1 MTNKQKA
8 FVDEYLIDFNATR
21 AYKTVYKNVKSDDVA
36 AQAGSRLLRN
46 VKVEEYLN
54 KRMKDREKRTE
65 ITQDKVLNEL
75 AQIAFANGSDFA
87 KVVEKPVLKEDGSVL
102 LDPVTE
108 EPIYYKTV
116 EMKLTDEVPEEKRKA
131 IAGIKMG
138 KNGIEV
144 STCDKV
150 KALELLGRHLG
161 MWNDKLQVN
170 NEAEIEKVKKLDNIE
185 SILEQMKP
193 VEIVENEK
201 M

>member
-1 MTNKQKA
+1 MTNKQKI
-8 FVDEYLIDFNATR
+8 FVEEYLIDLNATR
-21 AYKTVYKNVKSDDVA
+21 AYKAVYKNVKSDDVA

-54 KRMKDREKRTE
+54 QRMKAREKRTK

-87 KVVEKPVLKEDGSVL
+87 KVVEKPL
-102 LDPVTE
+102 LDNAGQPITDPSTN

-116 EMKLTDEVPEEKRKA
+116 ELELTDKIPEEKKKA

-150 KALELLGRHLG
+150 RALELLGRHLG
-161 MWNDKLQVN
+161 MFKDKVEL
-170 NEAEIEKVKKLDNIE
+170 ETGEKGVMINID
-185 SILEQMKP
+185 IPRPGDKDG
-193 VEIVENEK
+193 
-201 M
+201 

>member
-8 FVDEYLIDFNATR
+8 FVDEYLIDLNATR
-21 AYKTVYKNVKSDDVA
+21 AYKAVYKNVKSDDA
-36 AQAGSRLLRN
+36 ARASSSKLLTN
-46 VKVEEYLN
+46 ANIKVYVE

-102 LDPVTE
+102 LDPITE

-116 EMKLTDEVPEEKRKA
+116 EMKLTDELPEEKRKA

-144 STCDKV
+144 NTCDKV
-150 KALELLGRHLG
+150 RALELLGRHLG
-161 MWNDKLQVN
+161 MWNDKLQVKADVTN
-170 NEAEIEKVKKLDNIE
+170 SNPYDELT
-185 SILEQMKP
+185 
-193 VEIVENEK
+193 VEELKALAKQCGGEYE
-201 M
+201 

>member
-8 FVDEYLIDFNATR
+8 FVDEYLIDLNATR
-21 AYKTVYKNVKSDDVA
+21 AYKAVYKNVKSDDA
-36 AQAGSRLLRN
+36 ARASSSKLLTN
-46 VKVEEYLN
+46 ANIKVYVE

-65 ITQDKVLNEL
+65 ITQGKVLNEL

-108 EPIYYKTV
+108 DPIYYKTV
-116 EMKLTDEVPEEKRKA
+116 EMKLTDELPEEKKKA

-144 STCDKV
+144 ATCDKV
-150 KALELLGRHLG
+150 RALELLGKHLG
-161 MWNDKLQVN
+161 MWTERV
-170 NEAEIEKVKKLDNIE
+170 EAKV
-185 SILEQMKP
+185 S
-193 VEIVENEK
+193 VEPTEDWFEED
-201 M
+201 

>member
-8 FVDEYLIDFNATR
+8 FVDEYLIDLNATR
-21 AYKTVYKNVKSDDVA
+21 AYKAVYKNVKSDDVA

-116 EMKLTDEVPEEKRKA
+116 EMKLTDELPEEKRKA
-131 IAGIKMG
+131 IAAIKMG

-144 STCDKV
+144 NTCDKV
-150 KALELLGRHLG
+150 RALELLGRHLG
-161 MWNDKLQVN
+161 MWNDKLQVKADVTN
-170 NEAEIEKVKKLDNIE
+170 SNPYDELT
-185 SILEQMKP
+185 
-193 VEIVENEK
+193 VEELKALAKQCGGEYE
-201 M
+201 

>member
-8 FVDEYLIDFNATR
+8 FVDEYLIDLNATR
-21 AYKTVYKNVKSDDVA
+21 AYKAVYKNVKSDDVA
-36 AQAGSRLLRN
+36 AAAGNRMLRN

-102 LDPVTE
+102 LDPITE

-116 EMKLTDEVPEEKRKA
+116 EMKLTDELPEEKRKA

-144 STCDKV
+144 NTCDKV
-150 KALELLGRHLG
+150 RALELLGKHLG
-161 MWNDKLQVN
+161 MFRDKVEL
-170 NEAEIEKVKKLDNIE
+170 ETSEKGVTINIDIPKKVIKTRCYT
-185 SILEQMKP
+185 IC
-193 VEIVENEK
+193 
-201 M
+201 

>member
-8 FVDEYLIDFNATR
+8 FVDEYLIDLNATR
-21 AYKTVYKNVKSDDVA
+21 AYKAVYTGIKNDDVA
-36 AQAGSRLLRN
+36 AKAGSRLLKN
-46 VKVEEYLN
+46 VEVEEYLN

-116 EMKLTDEVPEEKRKA
+116 EMKLTDELPEEKRKA

-144 STCDKV
+144 NTCDKV
-150 KALELLGRHLG
+150 RALELLGRHLG
-161 MWNDKLQVN
+161 MWNDKLKVDGDVNVN
-170 NEAEIEKVKKLDNIE
+170 NPYANLSEEELLKIA
-185 SILEQMKP
+185 
-193 VEIVENEK
+193 K
-201 M
+201 MQ

>member
-8 FVDEYLIDFNATR
+8 FVDEYLIDLNATR
-21 AYKTVYKNVKSDDVA
+21 AYKAVYKNVKSDDA
-36 AQAGSRLLRN
+36 ARASSSKLLTN
-46 VKVEEYLN
+46 ANIKVYVE

-108 EPIYYKTV
+108 DPIYYKTV
-116 EMKLTDEVPEEKRKA
+116 EMKLTDELPEEKRKA

-144 STCDKV
+144 ATCDKV
-150 KALELLGRHLG
+150 RALELLGKHLG
-161 MWNDKLQVN
+161 MWTERV
-170 NEAEIEKVKKLDNIE
+170 EAKV
-185 SILEQMKP
+185 S
-193 VEIVENEK
+193 VEPTEDWFEED
-201 M
+201 

>member
-8 FVDEYLIDFNATR
+8 FVDEYLIDLNATR
-21 AYKTVYKNVKSDDVA
+21 AYKAVYTGIKNDDVA
-36 AQAGSRLLRN
+36 RKNGSRLLTN
-46 VKVEEYLN
+46 ADVKEYLN
-54 KRMKDREKRTE
+54 QRMKDREKRTE
-65 ITQDKVLNEL
+65 ITQDKVLKEL
-75 AQIAFANGSDFA
+75 AAIAFANGSDFA
-87 KVVEKPVLKEDGSVL
+87 RVVTKTGFNKQGKEVQYQDVEL
-102 LDPVTE
+102 EVTDQ
-108 EPIYYKTV
+108 
-116 EMKLTDEVPEEKRKA
+116 LPEEKKKA

-170 NEAEIEKVKKLDNIE
+170 NEAELEKTKKLDNIE

-193 VEIVENEK
+193 IEEGDY
-201 M
+201 

>member
-1 MTNKQKA
+1 MALVTNKQKA
-8 FVDEYLIDFNATR
+8 FVDEYLIDLNATR
-21 AYKTVYKNVKSDDVA
+21 AYKAVYKNVKSDDVA
-36 AQAGSRLLRN
+36 AVNGNRLLRN
-46 VKVEEYLN
+46 AKVEEYLN

-102 LDPVTE
+102 LDPITE

-116 EMKLTDEVPEEKRKA
+116 EMKLTDELPEEKRKA

-144 STCDKV
+144 NTCDKV
-150 KALELLGRHLG
+150 RALELLGKHLG
-161 MWNDKLQVN
+161 MFRDKVEL
-170 NEAEIEKVKKLDNIE
+170 ETSEKGVTINID
-185 SILEQMKP
+185 IPRPGDKDG
-193 VEIVENEK
+193 
-201 M
+201 

>member
-8 FVDEYLIDFNATR
+8 FVDEYLIDLNATR
-21 AYKTVYKNVKSDDVA
+21 AYKAVYKNVKSDDVA
-36 AQAGSRLLRN
+36 AVNGNRLLRN
-46 VKVEEYLN
+46 AKVEEYLN

-75 AQIAFANGSDFA
+75 AQIAFTNGSDFA

-116 EMKLTDEVPEEKRKA
+116 EMALTDELPEEKKKA

-144 STCDKV
+144 ATCDKV
-150 KALELLGRHLG
+150 RALELLGRHLG
-161 MWNDKLQVN
+161 MWNDKLKVDGDVNVN
-170 NEAEIEKVKKLDNIE
+170 NPYANLSEEELLKIA
-185 SILEQMKP
+185 
-193 VEIVENEK
+193 K
-201 M
+201 MQ

>member
-8 FVDEYLIDFNATR
+8 FVDEYLIDLNATR
-21 AYKTVYKNVKSDDVA
+21 AYKAVYKNVKSDDVA

-87 KVVEKPVLKEDGSVL
+87 KVVEKPLTREDGSII
-102 LDPVTE
+102 LDPETE
-108 EPIYYKTV
+108 QPIYYKTV
-116 EMKLTDEVPEEKRKA
+116 EMALTDELPEEKKKA

-144 STCDKV
+144 NTCDKV
-150 KALELLGRHLG
+150 RALELLGKHLG
-161 MWNDKLQVN
+161 MWTERVETKVS
-170 NEAEIEKVKKLDNIE
+170 IEPTEDWFE
-185 SILEQMKP
+185 ED
-193 VEIVENEK
+193 
-201 M
+201 

>member
-8 FVDEYLIDFNATR
+8 FVDEYLIDLNATR
-21 AYKTVYKNVKSDDVA
+21 AYKAVYKNVKSDDA
-36 AQAGSRLLRN
+36 ARASSSKLLTN
-46 VKVEEYLN
+46 ANIKAYVE

-102 LDPVTE
+102 LDPITE

-116 EMKLTDEVPEEKRKA
+116 EMKLTDELPEEKRKA

-144 STCDKV
+144 NTCDKV
-150 KALELLGRHLG
+150 RALELLGRHLG
-161 MWNDKLQVN
+161 MWNDKLQVKADVTN
-170 NEAEIEKVKKLDNIE
+170 SNPYDELT
-185 SILEQMKP
+185 
-193 VEIVENEK
+193 VEELKALAKQCGGEYE
-201 M
+201 